1 MLVAAATGGS
11 AAGAAPAGLDHAL
24 KGRQTGGMP
33 SSRHVVAQTTVDSSE
48 LAERLATDAVER
60 RLAACVQIT
69 PVTSVYRWKDGVQRE
84 AEFLLSLK
92 TTASQV
98 RGLRAFLEQE
108 HPYDEPEFL
117 VLPVIEGSD
126 SYLRWIDESTG
137 TS

>member
-1 MLVAAATGGS
+1 
-11 AAGAAPAGLDHAL
+11 
-24 KGRQTGGMP
+24 MP